1 MNFTN
6 RDSNTQQPQ
15 RGSAQSST
23 PSVAGPLNNTLKH
36 AGKKSY
42 DWVRGTLGLMLISV
56 TIIILGLVYLLHVGN
71 PNESRYVDNNHL
83 QAVFLQGNQVYFGH
97 IKAVND
103 KYINLQGI
111 FYLNSSSA
119 NGSSSTNKS
128 DNSLSLVKLGCEL
141 HGPYDM
147 MVLNQSQVMFW
158 ENLRSDGQVAKAVA
172 QFNQQNPKGQTC
184 TQNNQSTGQAS
195 STNTQNATTPNAK
208 Q

>member
-15 RGSAQSST
+15 RGSAQPST

-42 DWVRGTLGLMLISV
+42 DWVRGTLGILLLSV
-56 TIIILGLVYLLHVGN
+56 TIIILGLVYLLHIGN
-71 PNESRYVDNNHL
+71 PGESRYVDTQHL
-83 QAVFLQGNQVYFGH
+83 QAVFLQGGQVYFGH
-97 IKAVND
+97 IKSVND

-119 NGSSSTNKS
+119 NGSTSTNN
-128 DNSLSLVKLGCEL
+128 NSNLSLVKLGCEL

-147 MVLNQSQVMFW
+147 MVLNQSQVTFW

-172 QFNQQNPKGQTC
+172 QFDQQNPKGQTC

-195 STNTQNATTPNAK
+195 NANTQNAVPTTQSK